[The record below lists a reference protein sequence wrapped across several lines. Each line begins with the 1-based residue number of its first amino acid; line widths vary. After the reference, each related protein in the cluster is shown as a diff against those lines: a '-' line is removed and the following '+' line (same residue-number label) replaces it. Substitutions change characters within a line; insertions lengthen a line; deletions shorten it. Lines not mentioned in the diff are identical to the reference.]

1 MPNVINIQTEED
13 TKSFARTFAKNLKAG
28 DIILLYGDLG
38 AGKTFFTREVIRT
51 LTKENEIVPSPT
63 FTILQTYENT
73 NITISHYDLYRLE
86 TPDEAFELDIDNALK
101 NHITI
106 IEWPQIIEEY
116 INNNFSPTKLIF
128 NNTNDNRTITIE

>member
-73 NITISHYDLYRLE
+73 NITISHYYLYRLE